1 MAEKLR
7 WGILSTG
14 GIAAT
19 FARGLAASQ
28 TGTLVAV
35 GSRTQAGADAFGER
49 FGVPHR
55 HGSYEELLADPEVE
69 AVYVS
74 PPHPVHAE
82 WAIKTL
88 EAGKH
93 LLCEKPIGMNSAEAM
108 AIIETAR
115 AHDRF
120 LMEAFM
126 YRCHPQTARLVELI
140 RSGAIGEVRAIEAAF
155 AYDRAFAP
163 DARQYASALGGG
175 GILDVGCYP
184 VSMARLLAGAAAG
197 KAFADPLEVKGVG
210 HLGATGV
217 DEWASA
223 LLRFPGDVT
232 AHCFTGVHVNAE
244 NAVRVYGSEGR
255 IDVPYPWKPNT
266 DGNGADIIVRRKG
279 AEPETITIDDRRELY
294 SIEADTVAQYIEA
307 RQSPTMSWDDTRGN
321 MQTLD
326 QWRESIGL
334 VYPSEKPEAVT
345 FTVSHRP
352 LRKADDAPMTYGT
365 IPGVTKPVSR
375 LVIGVDNQRTMP
387 HLAVMLD
394 DFYEKGGNTFD
405 TAFIYANGLCE
416 RLLGQWVKNRGVR
429 ESAVIITKG
438 AHTPFNTPDAVN
450 SQLPQSLDRL
460 QTDYADLYLLHRDN
474 PAIPA
479 GEFISVLNDHL
490 RAGRIRAI
498 GASNWT
504 IARIEEANAYAAAHG
519 LTGFAVMSN
528 NFSLARMVEPV
539 WAGCLSASDAD
550 SRAWLTRTQ
559 MPLLP
564 WSSQAR
570 GFFTE
575 RAAPDDF
582 SDPELAR
589 CWYSDDNWE
598 RRRRAVALAKERGV
612 RPINIALAYVLNQP
626 FPTFPLIGPRALT
639 ETRTSLPGLA
649 VTLTPGELRWL
660 NGEAE
665 TPAG

>member
-14 GIAAT
+14 RIAGA

-35 GSRTQAGADAFGER
+35 GSRTQGAADAFGAE
-49 FGVPHR
+49 FSIPHR
-55 HGSYEELLADPEVE
+55 HGSYEALLADPDVE

-74 PPHPVHAE
+74 TPHPWHAE

-93 LLCEKPIGMNSAEAM
+93 LLCEKPIGMNHAEAM

-140 RSGAIGEVRAIEAAF
+140 RSGAIGEVRAIDAAF
-155 AYDRAFAP
+155 AYDRAFAA
-163 DARQYASALGGG
+163 DARQYNPALGGG

-184 VSMARLLAGAAAG
+184 ISMVRLIAGAACG
-197 KAFADPLEVKGVG
+197 TAFADPIDVKGVA
-210 HLGATGV
+210 HLGETGV
-217 DEWASA
+217 DEWANA
-223 LLRFPGDVT
+223 LLQFPGNVT

-244 NAVRVYGSEGR
+244 NALRVYGSEGQ
-255 IDVPYPWKPNT
+255 ITVPYPWKPNT
-266 DGNGADIIVRRKG
+266 DDNGADIIVQRKG
-279 AEPETITIDDRRELY
+279 AASETIAIDDTRELY
-294 SIEADTVAQYIEA
+294 SIEADTVARYIEQ
-307 RQSPTMSWDDTRGN
+307 RQSPTMTWDDTLGN

-326 QWRESIGL
+326 RWRESIGL
-334 VYPSEKPEAVT
+334 VYPSEQPKAVT

-365 IPGVTKPVSR
+365 IPGIAKPFSR

-394 DFYEKGGNTFD
+394 DFYEKGGTVFD
-405 TAFIYANGLCE
+405 TAFIYAGGLCE
-416 RLLGQWVKNRGVR
+416 QLLGQWVRNRGVR
-429 ESAVIITKG
+429 DSVVIITKG

-460 QTDYADLYLLHRDN
+460 QMDTVDLYLLHRDN

-479 GEFISVLNDHL
+479 GEFIDVLNSHQ
-490 RAGRIRAI
+490 RAGRIGTF

-504 IARIEEANAYAAAHG
+504 IARVEEANAYAAAHG
-519 LTGFAVMSN
+519 LAGFSVMSN
-528 NFSLARMVEPV
+528 NFSLARMVQPV
-539 WAGCLSASDAD
+539 WAGSLSASDTD
-550 SRAWLTRTQ
+550 SRAWFTRTQ

-570 GFFTE
+570 GFFTD
-575 RAAPDDF
+575 RAAPDDL

-589 CWYSDDNWE
+589 SWYSDDNFE
-598 RRRRAVALAKERGV
+598 RRRRAIQLAAERGV
-612 RPINIALAYVLNQP
+612 LPINIALAYVLNQP
-626 FPTFPLIGPRALT
+626 FPTFPLIGPRVLS
-639 ETRTSLPGLA
+639 ETRTSLPGLPVA
-649 VTLTPGELRWL
+649 LTPGELRWL
-660 NGEAE
+660 NLEAD
-665 TPAG
+665 TPAS